1 MEDDRLLEMSFEL
14 AKAHLTTTQVPTSDV
29 PRLVGE
35 IFNSL
40 KALNESGSARE
51 GVKKVGGVQPSQVE
65 DLEPPIVNK
74 DVSGPEFAGLDPW
87 LAARVPRRLAKLL
100 DPGSAIHPSV
110 HEDHL
115 VCLEDGARVKLLRAY
130 LHKNHGMSLADYVDR
145 WRLPENYPTAPR
157 TYLEGKRA
165 QAKATG
171 LGVTLRGT
179 RGPAKRNVD
188 PKPPQIPRANSE

>member
-1 MEDDRLLEMSFEL
+1 MQDDRLLEMSFEL

-29 PRLVGE
+29 PRLVGD

-40 KALNESGSARE
+40 KALDGSGGARE
-51 GVKKVGGVQPSQVE
+51 DVEEIGRVELPQVE
-65 DLEPPIVNK
+65 DMEPPIVNK

-130 LHKNHGMSLADYVDR
+130 LRKNHGMSLADYVDR

-157 TYLEGKRA
+157 SYLEGKRA

-179 RGPAKRNVD
+179 RGPAKLNVA
-188 PKPPQIPRANSE
+188 PKPTETPRADSR